1 MTGLAIIAAAMT
13 AAVLNSVHC
22 ASMAKGPEFAGGEQA
37 AELETRVSASSGVL
51 NIRDRNWQ
59 DQHGWGRSTY
69 RSEYSHTVKNT
80 YTYKE
85 SSSLSGWMIA
95 VIVIVPLVVVI
106 GIVVLRVYVCR
117 ACAGRKGGTSY
128 AYQAG
133 PPPYPVSPGTE
144 AGHKS

>member
-69 RSEYSHTVKNT
+69 RSEYSRTVD
-80 YTYKE
+80 TYKE